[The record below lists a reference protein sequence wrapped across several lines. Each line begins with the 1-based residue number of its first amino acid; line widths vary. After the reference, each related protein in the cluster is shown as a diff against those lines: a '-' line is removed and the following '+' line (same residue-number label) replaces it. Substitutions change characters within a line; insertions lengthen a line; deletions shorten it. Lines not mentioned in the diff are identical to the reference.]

1 MSEDDTARGVDGDD
15 VVECKEEDED
25 EQESTSGLR
34 NRRTQDTIPLRART
48 LPEHHQNIAYDKVSA
63 ADLMS
68 RQPAIIDTADTGAL

>member
-34 NRRTQDTIPLRART
+34 NRRTQDTIPSE
-48 LPEHHQNIAYDKVSA
+48 PEHCQNITRTSPTTKS
-63 ADLMS
+63 
-68 RQPAIIDTADTGAL
+68 QPQT